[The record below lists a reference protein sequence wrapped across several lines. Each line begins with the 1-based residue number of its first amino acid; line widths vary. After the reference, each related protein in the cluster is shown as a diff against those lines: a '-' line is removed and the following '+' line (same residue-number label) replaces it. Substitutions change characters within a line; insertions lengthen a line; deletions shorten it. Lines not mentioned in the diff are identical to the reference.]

1 MGLYIILMG
10 AQGTGKGVQAGF
22 IRENYD
28 GIPHISTG
36 DLFRAMKTRTD
47 ALAQEI
53 QQLMAEGKL
62 ISDDIT
68 NRVVEDRLA
77 QPDAANGVIFDGYP
91 RTTVQ
96 AEWLKQYLERKNE
109 HLGAVIVLELDLY
122 QAFRRAFGRVT
133 SASGESYNIYSNN
146 DAIDWRWVDHDGA
159 AHPARLEATL
169 KTTDEK
175 LIRRMDDAN
184 AHAIIKRI
192 DLYLKETKPLLDY
205 YVQSG
210 LLHKVNADQSIEAVS
225 ADIKRILDSVR

>member
-22 IRENYD
+22 IRESYG

-47 ALAQEI
+47 VLAQEI

-77 QPDAANGVIFDGYP
+77 QPDAAQGVIFDGYP

-96 AEWLKQYLERKNE
+96 AEWLKHYLERKGE
-109 HLGAVIVLELDLY
+109 HLGAVVVLELDLY

-146 DAIDWRWVDHDGA
+146 EAIDWQWVDHEGA

-169 KTTDEK
+169 KSTGEK
-175 LIRRMDDAN
+175 LVRRMDDAN

-205 YVQSG
+205 YAQAG
-210 LLHKVNADQSIEAVS
+210 LLHTVNADQSIEAVS
-225 ADIKRILDSVR
+225 ADIKRILDSVQ